1 MVRMA
6 DHHAK
11 ALTTSLRSI
20 AGSRA
25 AAAALDRVAKNSA
38 IIAAE
43 MHQATLTAVPEF
55 SKSRNPDLAPE
66 LAQHCKDNVEQF
78 LRLLHGD
85 AAGGLDIIHS
95 HARRRAEQH
104 FPLEATLHAYRS
116 DLKVWSRWLRES
128 VFAVAATEKT
138 DTQQAIAGLSD
149 VAMEYTD
156 TISTAFA
163 ATYSAHSLLLAEQA
177 GDQRSE
183 LLNTLLGGYDEADLR
198 AARLLREAGFLEE
211 RQFFCVALARSV
223 DPTEMLNAS
232 RARRMVD
239 SIEQVITELG
249 VRRVIDLH
257 NNKVTMVF
265 AAVSRDSGWTA
276 PRASLAKRI
285 RAALALVG
293 NAALIGVS
301 NDVPSTAHIPTAYQ
315 EATTA
320 LELANVSQ
328 RVVQFSEIPL
338 RQLLLHFAAQDFGR
352 VLPPWAAAFHAA
364 DAKANGALV
373 ETLRSYANVDMNILK
388 SADLLGVHPN
398 TIYARMQ
405 RIFDISGLQARS
417 FNGLSDLLIIC
428 DGADRNGV
436 YFVSHDIAPN
446 N

>member
-1 MVRMA
+1 MQQ
-6 DHHAK
+6 
-11 ALTTSLRSI
+11 
-20 AGSRA
+20 
-25 AAAALDRVAKNSA
+25 AALA
-38 IIAAE
+38 
-43 MHQATLTAVPEF
+43 AVPEF
-55 SKSRNPDLAPE
+55 SKSRNPELTPE
-66 LAQHCKDNVEQF
+66 LAQHCKDNVDQF
-78 LRLLHGD
+78 LRLLRGE
-85 AAGGLDIIHS
+85 AAGGLDTIHS
-95 HARRRAEQH
+95 HARRRAEQR

-128 VFAVAATEKT
+128 VFAVAVTEKT

-149 VAMEYTD
+149 FAMEYTD

-163 ATYSAHSLLLAEQA
+163 TTYSAHSLLLAEQA

-232 RARRMVD
+232 RARRMAD
-239 SIEQVITELG
+239 SVEQIIAELG
-249 VRRVIDLH
+249 VRRVIDVH

-265 AAVSRDSGWTA
+265 AAVSRDSGWTT

-301 NDVPSTAHIPTAYQ
+301 NDIPSTSHIPTAHH

-328 RVVQFSEIPL
+328 RVVQFSDIP
-338 RQLLLHFAAQDFGR
+338 
-352 VLPPWAAAFHAA
+352 
-364 DAKANGALV
+364 
-373 ETLRSYANVDMNILK
+373 
-388 SADLLGVHPN
+388 
-398 TIYARMQ
+398 
-405 RIFDISGLQARS
+405 
-417 FNGLSDLLIIC
+417 
-428 DGADRNGV
+428 
-436 YFVSHDIAPN
+436 
-446 N
+446 